1 MSQNVEGT
9 VISSA
14 EYHIDRPFGNINSPQ
29 KLSFRAVDNYLIRRE
44 VDIAILVLRYSLSS
58 VFGKERDRTDGSV

>member
-1 MSQNVEGT
+1 MT
-9 VISSA
+9 CAA
-14 EYHIDRPFGNINSPQ
+14 EYQIDRPFGNINSPQ
-29 KLSFRAVDNYLIRRE
+29 KLSFRAEDKHLIRRE